1 MTGYYDVL
9 NYIKTE
15 LELIPMVTTVTQ
27 GAIDD
32 VDLNKQTL
40 FPLSHIITN
49 SATPT
54 SNTLTF
60 NMSIIAMDIVDIS
73 KYETTDI
80 FVGND
85 NELDVLNTQL
95 AVLDRL
101 YKRLANATNDLVEVS
116 NPSFEPF
123 TERFEN
129 YLSGWVLTLDITIYN
144 DMSVC

>member
-1 MTGYYDVL
+1 MTEYYDIL
-9 NYIKTE
+9 NIIKTE
-15 LELIPMVTTVTQ
+15 LDAIPMVTTVTQ

-40 FPLSHIITN
+40 FPLAHIITN

-54 SNTLTF
+54 LNTMTF
-60 NMSIIAMDIVDIS
+60 NLSVIAMDIVDIS
-73 KYETTDI
+73 KDETTDI
-80 FVGND
+80 FNGND

-95 AVLDRL
+95 AVLNRL
-101 YKRLANATNDLVEVS
+101 YRKIGMANYDIEIS
-116 NPSFEPF
+116 NASCEPF

-129 YLSGWVLTLDITIYN
+129 YLSGWVLTFDVTIYN

>member
-1 MTGYYDVL
+1 MTGYYDIL
-9 NYIKTE
+9 NYIKLE
-15 LELIPMVTTVTQ
+15 LELIPFVTTVTQ

-60 NMSIIAMDIVDIS
+60 NMSVIAMDIVDIS
-73 KYETTDI
+73 KSETTDI

-101 YKRLANATNDLVEVS
+101 YRRIDQSDINIEIS

-129 YLSGWVLTLDITIYN
+129 LLAGWVLTFDVTIYN

>member
-1 MTGYYDVL
+1 MTEYYDIL

-15 LELIPMVTTVTQ
+15 LDAIPFVTTVTQ
-27 GAIDD
+27 GSIDD

-49 SATPT
+49 SAVPT
-54 SNTLTF
+54 LNTVTF
-60 NMSIIAMDIVDIS
+60 NMSVIAMDIVDIS
-73 KYETTDI
+73 KTETTDI

-85 NELDVLNTQL
+85 NELDVLNTQF
-95 AVLDRL
+95 AVLNRL
-101 YKRLANATNDLVEVS
+101 YRKLAMADYDIEISNA
-116 NPSFEPF
+116 SFEPF

-129 YLSGWVLTLDITIYN
+129 YMSGWVLTFDVTIYN

>member
-1 MTGYYDVL
+1 MTEYYDIL
-9 NYIKTE
+9 NVIKTE
-15 LELIPMVTTVTQ
+15 LDAIPFVTTVTQ
-27 GAIDD
+27 GSIDD

-40 FPLSHIITN
+40 FPLAHIITN

-54 SNTLTF
+54 LNTMTF
-60 NMSIIAMDIVDIS
+60 NLSVIAMDIVDIS
-73 KYETTDI
+73 KDETTDI

-95 AVLDRL
+95 AVLNRL
-101 YKRLANATNDLVEVS
+101 YRKIAMADYDIEIANA
-116 NPSFEPF
+116 SFEPF

-129 YLSGWVLTLDITIYN
+129 YLSGWVLTFDVTIYN

>member
-1 MTGYYDVL
+1 MTGYYDIL
-9 NYIKTE
+9 NYLKTE

-60 NMSIIAMDIVDIS
+60 NMSVIAMDIVDIS
-73 KYETTDI
+73 KTETTDI

-101 YKRLANATNDLVEVS
+101 YRRIDQSDINIEIS

-129 YLSGWVLTLDITIYN
+129 LLAGWVLTFDVTIYN

>member
-1 MTGYYDVL
+1 MTEYYDIL
-9 NYIKTE
+9 NTIKTE
-15 LELIPMVTTVTQ
+15 LDAIPFVTTVTQ
-27 GAIDD
+27 GSIDD

-40 FPLSHIITN
+40 FPLAHIITN

-54 SNTLTF
+54 LNTMTF
-60 NMSIIAMDIVDIS
+60 NLSVIAMDIVDIS
-73 KYETTDI
+73 KDETTDI

-95 AVLDRL
+95 AVLNRL
-101 YKRLANATNDLVEVS
+101 YRKIAMADYDIEIANA
-116 NPSFEPF
+116 SFEPF

-129 YLSGWVLTLDITIYN
+129 YLSGWVLTFDVTIYN

>member
-1 MTGYYDVL
+1 MTEYYDIL
-9 NYIKTE
+9 NTIKTE
-15 LELIPMVTTVTQ
+15 LDAIPFVTTVTQ
-27 GAIDD
+27 GSIDD

-40 FPLSHIITN
+40 FPLAHIITN

-54 SNTLTF
+54 LNTMTF
-60 NMSIIAMDIVDIS
+60 NLSVIKMDIVDIS
-73 KYETTDI
+73 KDETTDI

-95 AVLDRL
+95 AVLNRL
-101 YKRLANATNDLVEVS
+101 YRKIAMADYDIEIANA
-116 NPSFEPF
+116 SFEPF

-129 YLSGWVLTLDITIYN
+129 YLSGWVLTFDVTIYN

>member
-1 MTGYYDVL
+1 MTEYYDVL
-9 NYIKTE
+9 NTIKTE
-15 LELIPMVTTVTQ
+15 LDAIPFVTTVTQ
-27 GAIDD
+27 GSIDD

-40 FPLSHIITN
+40 FPLAHIITN

-54 SNTLTF
+54 LNTMTF
-60 NMSIIAMDIVDIS
+60 NLSVIAMDIVDIS
-73 KYETTDI
+73 KDETTDI

-95 AVLDRL
+95 AVLNRL
-101 YKRLANATNDLVEVS
+101 YRKIAMADYDIEIANA
-116 NPSFEPF
+116 SFEPF

-129 YLSGWVLTLDITIYN
+129 YLSGWVLTFDVTIYN